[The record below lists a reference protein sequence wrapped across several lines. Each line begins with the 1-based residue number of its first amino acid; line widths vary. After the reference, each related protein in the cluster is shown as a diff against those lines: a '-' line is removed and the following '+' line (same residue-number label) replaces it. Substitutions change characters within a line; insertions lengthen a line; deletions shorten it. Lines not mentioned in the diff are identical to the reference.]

1 MNMESQPGNNKEHEV
16 ANIKDTAPEK
26 NKGVFHRQ
34 FDILRKKMGASKE
47 ESTGEVD
54 NLNSWPSE
62 LLKMEQRANNKK
74 NVQIA
79 PTDALDSDYEY
90 TPGEETKADLWAA
103 VSNEHKQG
111 DQEWSNILRK
121 SITRDEGVIT
131 ARNAFIEE
139 LQQKNDP
146 ESLKEIAELQEKNRR
161 LELKLKIDRVELGTD
176 YGNIHEEMKE
186 EYETA
191 LATNKEESSV
201 KIASLEKDIAT
212 VKASINRMRGNTG
225 EGYTATLN
233 TLKENLTRMENSL
246 AVEKSIT
253 NKNSDLDRTFIQDS
267 SLPSD
272 ESERGFGSWED
283 TKIKEGEEGLVS

>member
-1 MNMESQPGNNKEHEV
+1 MNMESQPGNSKEHEV
-16 ANIKDTAPEK
+16 ANIEGAAPEK
-26 NKGVFHRQ
+26 NKAVFHRE
-34 FDILRKKMGASKE
+34 FDILRKKMGVPTKV
-47 ESTGEVD
+47 G
-54 NLNSWPSE
+54 NWPSE
-62 LLKMEQRANNKK
+62 LLDAENATLDKK
-74 NVQIA
+74 APVA

-103 VSNEHKQG
+103 VLNEHKQG

-139 LQQKNDP
+139 LQRKGDP

-176 YGNIHEEMKE
+176 YGDIHKEMRE

-191 LATNKEESSV
+191 LEKNKETSSAR
-201 KIASLEKDIAT
+201 IASLEKDIAT

-233 TLKENLTRMENSL
+233 TLKENLTLMENSL
-246 AVEKSIT
+246 AIEKSLI
-253 NKNSDLDRTFIQDS
+253 NKSSDLDRTFIQDP
-267 SLPSD
+267 SLSTN
-272 ESERGFGSWED
+272 ESERGAGSWED
-283 TKIKEGEEGLVS
+283 TKIKEEEGRLVS